1 MPTATPSKVDANA
14 VDFQNLNLFE
24 QVQVLTNA
32 GVSRN
37 EICHQLGYTSLD
49 KNGKTRYNFSQLTA
63 DILQAQGLSFQAKV
77 GEPGQRGRALSFK
90 ATTGAKTGIAQI
102 GAGYMKLIGVEPG
115 ASVEIEHDPEHDC
128 LVLRR
133 AD

>member
-1 MPTATPSKVDANA
+1 MATATKVDPEAL
-14 VDFQNLNLFE
+14 DFDSLNLFE
-24 QVQVLTNA
+24 KVQVLTNA

-37 EICHQLGYTSLD
+37 EICHQLGYTSID
-49 KNGKTRYNFSQLTA
+49 KNGKTRFNFSQLTA

-77 GEPGQRGRALSFK
+77 GEPGQRGRSLSFK

-102 GAGYMKLIGVEPG
+102 GAGYMKLINVEPG
-115 ASVEIEHDPEHDC
+115 GTVEIEHDPENEC